1 MTVPAL
7 FVLTPDLV
15 DQDGVLDYSDAENV
29 KLYKATT
36 ASLYPNA
43 DEYYDG
49 SPDKFPDF
57 LNLLSH
63 RADDY
68 V

>member
-1 MTVPAL
+1 MAVPAP

-29 KLYKATT
+29 KLYKTAT

-49 SPDKFPDF
+49 FSDKLPDF
-57 LNLLSH
+57 LDLFSH